1 MKKIESLLITL
12 AAAMALA
19 ACSSTPTQDAGAAST
34 AAPAPSAA
42 PASPAAPATAPS
54 PAAALVTMPL
64 HKDPNSALSK
74 QRSVYFDFDDATVKS
89 EFNGLIETHGKYLQ
103 GNPRLAVRIEGHADE
118 RGSAEYNLA
127 LGQKRAEA
135 VVRALKII
143 GVKDS
148 QMEPISYGEERPVAA
163 GQGESAWGRN
173 RRADVVYRD

>member
-54 PAAALVTMPL
+54 PANPLVTMPL
-64 HKDPNSALSK
+64 HKDPNSALAK